1 MLTAKIIATLVPLA
15 CLVVICFL
23 GRGGLKTTPLIVIA
37 LLWGVAS
44 TFLVLPF
51 NDRWYA
57 KRGLQSLI
65 IYGAPFAE
73 EICKALILPFLTLS
87 KRCFWFVDG
96 AILGLAA
103 GTGFAIRENW
113 IYLDR
118 DYSGQQIGL
127 AIARVSSTNL
137 MHAGTTAIVGAAIVL
152 SMKRGLLQRVFT
164 PVVGLGIAIT
174 LHSTFN
180 RMTTWPGESAA
191 AITAVGVGV
200 FAIASGIVALGFPI
214 SRRWVRNDLKLSSM
228 TQSEQLA
235 LSGGHTIDALLDEFE
250 LRYGSAAVKN
260 AEELIKVQRQISI
273 AQHGGHINAKDAE
286 LLEKRADN
294 LRREIGLFAMM
305 WLRTHLPVDPSSAGL
320 WGSLPAPSDGDAQV
334 GGLSGLSIEDID
346 NPNVR
351 QSAPG
356 GMWARLGDDSDG
368 DDSDGDD

>member
-1 MLTAKIIATLVPLA
+1 MLTAKIIATLVPLL
-15 CLVVICFL
+15 CLLGVATL
-23 GRGGLKTTPLIVIA
+23 GRGGRKTAPLIVIA

-57 KRGLQSLI
+57 KRGMQSLI

-137 MHAGTTAIVGAAIVL
+137 MHAGTCAIVGAAIVL
-152 SMKRGLLQRVFT
+152 SMKRGLLQRVLT
-164 PVVGLGIAIT
+164 PLGALVIAIT

-191 AITAVGVGV
+191 MITAVGVGV
-200 FAIASGIVALGFPI
+200 FAIASGIVALGLPI
-214 SRRWVRNDLKLSSM
+214 SRRWVRNDLKLSAM

-235 LSGGHTIDALLDEFE
+235 LSGGHTVDALLDEFE
-250 LRYGSAAVKN
+250 GRYGTAAVKN
-260 AEELIKVQRQISI
+260 AEELIKIQRRISI
-273 AQHGGHINAKDAE
+273 AQHGGRINAKDSE
-286 LLEKRADN
+286 LLEKQADD
-294 LRREIGLFAMM
+294 LRREIGVFAMM

-320 WGSLPAPSDGDAQV
+320 WGNLAEVGENEGTAGALTGLAAGLATDAPTSSP
-334 GGLSGLSIEDID
+334 GGLWASLGD
-346 NPNVR
+346 NSD
-351 QSAPG
+351 SAP
-356 GMWARLGDDSDG
+356 
-368 DDSDGDD
+368 